1 MSDKQYQNI
10 MEALEV
16 AHVERVA
23 LMRLLIS
30 TTPLNDE
37 LKKESAN
44 KLEKIWNDEYE
55 KCQKRWEVQDM

>member
-16 AHVERVA
+16 AHIERVA

-37 LKKESAN
+37 LKKKSADE
-44 KLEKIWNDEYE
+44 LEKTWNDEYY
-55 KCQKRWEVQDM
+55 KCRERWKV

>member
-16 AHVERVA
+16 AHAERVA

-37 LKKESAN
+37 LKKESAD
-44 KLEKIWNDEYE
+44 KLEAIWNKEYE
-55 KCQKRWEVQDM
+55 KCKKRWEVQDM